1 MKTTYN
7 KILKSQI
14 LLTILF
20 AVLLLIV
27 QHDLLNLLYIIFLSF
42 SFLFIYIGFNR
53 KSHILNIVVLPYTF
67 LSVYNN
73 IFKLIIKIYADWGT
87 VLYVAYFIGMLAL
100 LIPVILYDYG
110 TIKNPIWQLVATV
123 WLIISLFLTPLISIE
138 GNAVI
143 VGLNK
148 SNLLM
153 ALIFLE
159 YAYIAITTWG
169 YKFYFNLKISNPTF
183 FYYLFLLVLGI
194 VTVWISFFNTFIL
207 SASEWNQAIWNWDFS
222 LINPINSAII
232 KNIWQ
237 LYFSA
242 LDAGIMEE
250 SARYVF
256 LITLLIIFSRKKGR
270 ATYSIL
276 LSSIIFSLLHILNF
290 STPGANI
297 DSILFQI
304 FHAFGFGCLLGV
316 ILLYSGKLWLTMLFH
331 TFADF
336 LNFSLIPLG
345 YGGSLASNENTGVI
359 VLIVVTVIPLIILMI
374 ILENK
379 KTRAFIET
387 NIKKTFIFSQFSPIW

>member
-1 MKTTYN
+1 
-7 KILKSQI
+7 
-14 LLTILF
+14 
-20 AVLLLIV
+20 
-27 QHDLLNLLYIIFLSF
+27 
-42 SFLFIYIGFNR
+42 
-53 KSHILNIVVLPYTF
+53 
-67 LSVYNN
+67 
-73 IFKLIIKIYADWGT
+73 
-87 VLYVAYFIGMLAL
+87 MLAL

-232 KNIWQ
+232 KNVWQ

-256 LITLLIIFSRKKGR
+256 LITLLIIFW
-270 ATYSIL
+270 
-276 LSSIIFSLLHILNF
+276 
-290 STPGANI
+290 P
-297 DSILFQI
+297 
-304 FHAFGFGCLLGV
+304 
-316 ILLYSGKLWLTMLFH
+316 
-331 TFADF
+331 
-336 LNFSLIPLG
+336 
-345 YGGSLASNENTGVI
+345 I
-359 VLIVVTVIPLIILMI
+359 V
-374 ILENK
+374 K
-379 KTRAFIET
+379 
-387 NIKKTFIFSQFSPIW
+387 